1 MSNDGDEPVQMERLT
16 VVRKPAAVQSSMD
29 LKSSFRNKTQD
40 KRMQVKFVDFKLP
53 DHSQTIK
60 QQGEDHDQR
69 EWPRMA

>member
-16 VVRKPAAVQSSMD
+16 VVRKPAAVLSSMD
-29 LKSSFRNKTQD
+29 LKSSFRSKTQD

-60 QQGEDHDQR
+60 HQGEDQD
-69 EWPRMA
+69 